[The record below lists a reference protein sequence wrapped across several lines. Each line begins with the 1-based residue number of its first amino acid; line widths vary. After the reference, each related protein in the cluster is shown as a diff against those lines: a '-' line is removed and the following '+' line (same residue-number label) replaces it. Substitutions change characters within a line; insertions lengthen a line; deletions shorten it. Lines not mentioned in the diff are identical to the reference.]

1 VRRRKYFSP
10 DNQKTPNQEMHQK
23 PFFLQR
29 SRHSAN
35 TYQVRL
41 FWGLRLALAFLLLL
55 LALFPSLQA
64 GSSPTAVKG
73 IAVLSLALLG
83 LICFLDVKREAV
95 LAENIHEP
103 TPVLAERKTQSR
115 AMAKKKDSL
124 AVSKKFHACRI
135 HSIVFEV
142 NTLVEQQKLT
152 RKTVELFVLPN
163 TDGNRFAPRAIAR
176 LKAAGYAIRP
186 HSEPPTLDGI
196 TETDASLIGVHDG
209 CVHVFLGN
217 R

>member
-1 VRRRKYFSP
+1 
-10 DNQKTPNQEMHQK
+10 MHQK
-23 PFFLQR
+23 SFFLQR
-29 SRHSAN
+29 TRHLAN
-35 TYQVRL
+35 GYQFRL

-83 LICFLDVKREAV
+83 IICFLDVKREPVSNENPGKAV
-95 LAENIHEP
+95 P
-103 TPVLAERKTQSR
+103 TPRETKIQHHTVAKTGSEV
-115 AMAKKKDSL
+115 
-124 AVSKKFHACRI
+124 VSKKFHAFRI

-152 RKTVELFVLPN
+152 RKSVELFVLPN